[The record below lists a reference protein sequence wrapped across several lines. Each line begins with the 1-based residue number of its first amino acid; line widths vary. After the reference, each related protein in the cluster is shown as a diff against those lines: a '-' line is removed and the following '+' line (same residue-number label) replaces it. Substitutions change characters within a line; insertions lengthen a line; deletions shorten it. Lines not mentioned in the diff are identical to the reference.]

1 MLTPNEIEYVPD
13 KISKIYR
20 GLQFDILND
29 ITERI
34 AVNHDITRTADWEI
48 NRLYEL
54 GVAKEVIKRHIKRT
68 LGLTSDE
75 IDRIYSDVIAEDYA
89 RYEPIYKEQGKSFIP
104 FKENKQLQQLIG
116 GVKEQTKGEFKNI
129 TQSLGFAIKRTDGTA
144 KFLPLAKAYQKTL
157 DKAAFSMLSGV
168 YDYNTVLKK
177 AVREL
182 TESGLRTVD
191 YLTEQDD
198 GSTKTHTNRVEV
210 AARRAL
216 MTGFNQVVAKITE
229 MHMEVLDTEYVEV
242 TYHRGARPSHQLF
255 QGRVFHWKKT

>member
-68 LGLTSDE
+68 LGLTADE
-75 IDRIYSDVIAEDYA
+75 IERIYSDVITEDYA

-104 FKENKQLQQLIG
+104 FIENKQLQQLIG
-116 GVKEQTKGEFKNI
+116 GVREQTKGEFKNI
-129 TQSLGFAIKRTDGTA
+129 TQSLGFAVKQPDGSRV
-144 KFLPLAKAYQKTL
+144 FQPIAKAYQKTL
-157 DKAAFSMLSGV
+157 DKAAFGMLSGV
-168 YDYNTVLKK
+168 YDYNTRIK
-177 AVREL
+177 
-182 TESGLRTVD
+182 
-191 YLTEQDD
+191 
-198 GSTKTHTNRVEV
+198 H
-210 AARRAL
+210 
-216 MTGFNQVVAKITE
+216 AK
-229 MHMEVLDTEYVEV
+229 
-242 TYHRGARPSHQLF
+242 
-255 QGRVFHWKKT
+255 